1 MKKAMVLV
9 VVVFFVISGNYS
21 SIGED
26 RGQKRQANLLW
37 ASFCAE
43 VPPDQ
48 LFVRPVAMMQK
59 IGAGYDR
66 DNAVYFH
73 DFQSVTRADK
83 DDNLAEIR
91 FLGKNRVKVRL
102 FPPEEQN
109 RAYLMMNISHVGK
122 RIFCRGILSDGSV
135 TIRQK
140 Y

>member
-1 MKKAMVLV
+1 MKKTIILFV
-9 VVVFFVISGNYS
+9 VAFFVISGNFS
-21 SIGED
+21 SVGED
-26 RGQKRQANLLW
+26 WRQKKQAALMW

-48 LFVRPVAMMQK
+48 LFVRSVAMMQE

-73 DFQSVTRADK
+73 DFSSGNRAGK
-83 DDNLAEIR
+83 ADNLAEIR
-91 FLGKNRVKVRL
+91 FLGMNRVKVRL

-109 RAYLMMNISHVGK
+109 RAYLMMNITHTGK
-122 RIFCRGILSDGSV
+122 RIICRGILSDGSATV
-135 TIRQK
+135 RQN